1 MTEREPGFYWIQLE
15 PSEDWEP
22 AMFTGEHWV
31 LLGTAVHEDT
41 PEEPAVVGKTIK
53 VPDGPLTD
61 EEVAELDLFGE
72 LRGAQ
77 LLGVAPAHPRA
88 IELWEREILYGRE
101 TQPPGGVT

>member
-53 VPDGPLTD
+53 VPEHPEDRRCSQCGTLEGEPHRYRH
-61 EEVAELDLFGE
+61 VARYE
-72 LRGAQ
+72 
-77 LLGVAPAHPRA
+77 
-88 IELWEREILYGRE
+88 
-101 TQPPGGVT
+101 